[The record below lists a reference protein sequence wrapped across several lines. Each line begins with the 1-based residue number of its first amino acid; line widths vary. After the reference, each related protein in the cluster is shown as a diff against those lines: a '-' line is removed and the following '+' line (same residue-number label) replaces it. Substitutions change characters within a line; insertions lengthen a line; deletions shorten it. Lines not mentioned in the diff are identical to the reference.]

1 MTITPFNNMVLV
13 KPIREEVKE
22 TGIYL
27 PENHVGR
34 FVKYEVIAVGA
45 EAPWITP
52 GDIVIANPSPEDEV
66 VNKAGLKLVNCRDI
80 LAKEEAD

>member
-1 MTITPFNNMVLV
+1 MSITPFNNMVLV
-13 KPIREEVKE
+13 RPIKEETKE
-22 TGIYL
+22 SKIFL
-27 PENHVGR
+27 PESHIGR
-34 FVKYEVIAVGA
+34 FVKYEVIEVGA